1 VVGIGQGQGWMHAK
15 LGIVVLIIIY
25 HAYCGVLLRRFT
37 RGENTRS
44 DKWYRMFNELPV
56 LGLLGATLL
65 VVVKP
70 F

>member
-1 VVGIGQGQGWMHAK
+1 MHAK

-25 HAYCGVLLRRFT
+25 HVYCGVLLRRFM